1 MLEFSSVLSCFI
13 IKLQMVLFVER
24 ELEGAAQW
32 NPSAALVVSDKAV
45 TIPKEIRKPNIVPC
59 CYNQEHVLHS
69 DLH

>member
-1 MLEFSSVLSCFI
+1 
-13 IKLQMVLFVER
+13 MVLFVER

-45 TIPKEIRKPNIVPC
+45 TVSKEIRKPNIVPC
-59 CYNQEHVLHS
+59 CYNQEHVLYS